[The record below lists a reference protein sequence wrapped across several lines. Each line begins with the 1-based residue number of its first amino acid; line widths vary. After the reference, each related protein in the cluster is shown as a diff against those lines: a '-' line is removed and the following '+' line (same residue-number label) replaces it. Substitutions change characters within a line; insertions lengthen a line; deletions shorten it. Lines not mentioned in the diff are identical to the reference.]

1 MVQNNTVSIITPFY
15 KGNKYLEQLLQTVEK
30 NCANLQ
36 REMPAVGIELIL
48 VNDSPQT
55 SVEIPEGKWSFP
67 IKILKHEKNSGIHQ
81 ARVTGLQNC
90 NGNFIQFLDQDDVL
104 TEDAIVSQLNVL
116 LPTSAD
122 MVVSNGYMETSK
134 GSLRLL
140 YQCQTQYERIC
151 NLEYYLKSHNA
162 IKSPGQCLIRRKSI
176 PMEWE
181 KYIMETNGSD
191 DLFLWILMC
200 ERSVSIII
208 NKRELYIHKY
218 TGENLSESECKMNDS
233 TLEFANILSNISY
246 VSPQHIKELKQS
258 REFRQKFHQVSLIEK
273 IKLCSKNVKLLQ
285 YLVKNKIKNSL

>member
-1 MVQNNTVSIITPFY
+1 M
-15 KGNKYLEQLLQTVEK
+15 
-30 NCANLQ
+30 
-36 REMPAVGIELIL
+36 
-48 VNDSPQT
+48 
-55 SVEIPEGKWSFP
+55 
-67 IKILKHEKNSGIHQ
+67 
-81 ARVTGLQNC
+81 
-90 NGNFIQFLDQDDVL
+90 
-104 TEDAIVSQLNVL
+104 
-116 LPTSAD
+116 
-122 MVVSNGYMETSK
+122 
-134 GSLRLL
+134 RLL
-140 YQCQTQYERIC
+140 YQSQTQYERIC

-191 DLFLWILMC
+191 DLFLWILMF

-233 TLEFANILSNISY
+233 TLEFVNILSNISY